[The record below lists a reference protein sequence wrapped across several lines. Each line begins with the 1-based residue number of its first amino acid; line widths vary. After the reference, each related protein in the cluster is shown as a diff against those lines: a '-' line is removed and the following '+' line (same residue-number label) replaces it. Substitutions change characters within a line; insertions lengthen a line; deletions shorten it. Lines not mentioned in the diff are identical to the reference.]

1 MEGPREAALRC
12 RDLGHSG
19 RSAMGRDDLTLLRP
33 EGFPQSG
40 LDDAARDIH
49 TTMQTLHA
57 IPAASPHPETSLRG
71 ATGGGEPPGF
81 AAGPPAG

>member
-33 EGFPQSG
+33 RRRGQGHPHDYADSSRHSG
-40 LDDAARDIH
+40 GLASSRNE
-49 TTMQTLHA
+49 
-57 IPAASPHPETSLRG
+57 PAG